1 MPENLNTVYMYIM
14 LCNALWI
21 LVAAARLSSRTA
33 ALKVVLA
40 IVPVFAS
47 RRPEIDYYS
56 ESVNHSQKFTYF

>member
-1 MPENLNTVYMYIM
+1 VPENLNTVYMYIM

-33 ALKVVLA
+33 ALKNKSSAGHCSSV
-40 IVPVFAS
+40 
-47 RRPEIDYYS
+47 RDYYS

>member
-33 ALKVVLA
+33 ALKNKSSA
-40 IVPVFAS
+40 GHCS
-47 RRPEIDYYS
+47 
-56 ESVNHSQKFTYF
+56 SVRFTTA